1 MNARVAMSSAAV
13 NPMPAIVPLPST
25 AAQPIGGTIL
35 PWLSRVTSHELSM
48 TATGLP
54 AT

>member
-1 MNARVAMSSAAV
+1 MSRAAV

-25 AAQPIGGTIL
+25 AAVPIGGRTL
-35 PWLSRVTSHELSM
+35 PWLSRVTSHELTI